1 MCSTLSATL
10 LACGAMT
17 TEPPSGG
24 GGACGTAS
32 KCGDGQVCDRTA
44 PGGAACI
51 SASGDLD
58 GDGIPNGKDFC
69 EHLAGGASDEDGD
82 GIGDDCDACPIAAPG
97 AADADGDA
105 VMAPCD
111 PDTRTPGDR
120 VLVFNGFNAAVAG
133 ASPAWKFQ
141 NGEAIVTAGDTTE
154 ALVIPLAATS
164 NHVAIFTSYQIEAS
178 STTAATARAGV
189 GSRTV
194 LPMGNSEI
202 LCGGS
207 RDSGADQILVLQTD
221 ANMSQTSN
229 SMGLGT
235 AFNPSTRYQVVQQ
248 IDGATTKCAVNGAS
262 MPERGAV
269 QLQTD
274 GNTPT
279 QAVLYARGATVRFS
293 YILVVGGMP

>member
-17 TEPPSGG
+17 TEPPGSG
-24 GGACGTAS
+24 GGACGTFD

-44 PGGAACI
+44 AGGAVCI

-111 PDTRTPGDR
+111 PDTRTPGDKILR
-120 VLVFNGFNAAVAG
+120 FNGFNAAVAG

-141 NGEAIVTAGDTTE
+141 NGEAIVTAGDAVE
-154 ALVIPLAATS
+154 QLVVPLAASS

-207 RDSGADQILVLQTD
+207 RESNADQVLLLQTD
-221 ANMSQTSN
+221 ANLGQTMSTLP
-229 SMGLGT
+229 LGT
-235 AFNPSTRYQVVQQ
+235 AFNPSTKYRVVQQ
-248 IDGATTKCAVNGAS
+248 IDGPATRCAVAGAS
-262 MPERGAV
+262 MSESGAI
-269 QLQTD
+269 QLPTD

-293 YILVVGGMP
+293 YILVVGQ